1 MDNLHLIQ
9 LGQYERPTITEERN
23 KDWVSIGDNND
34 YYQSLI
40 SAYMDSTTNNAVIN
54 GVVNQIY
61 GKGLDATDSAQK
73 PDQYAQ
79 MKSLVKPHDLRNVCQ
94 DLKLLGEAAFQI
106 TYNGNKIS
114 AITHFPRE
122 TLRAEKMNDNGE
134 VKNYFYS
141 ADWTK
146 VKQNTKL
153 KKFPVFGS
161 GAQNEIYII
170 KRYVTGFYYY
180 SPADYNTAYAT
191 LENEIACYL
200 INDTQN
206 GFSGTKVVNFNNG
219 VPDRE
224 KQLAIKND
232 VMSKLTGSYGEK
244 VIVAFNNNAES
255 KTTVE
260 DIPLDNAPQHYQYLS
275 EECSKKIMLTHRVTS
290 PLLLGLSSANGFSSN
305 ADEIQNASRLFNNV
319 VIQPYQNLLID
330 SLDAILAV
338 NDISLNLYFKT
349 IEPLEFMDLENVEGE
364 ENIEEQTGVKE
375 DGEIVDKT
383 VTEISEDEIEQVE
396 ASYNGAQISS
406 AIDIIAKVKEGVLT
420 KKQAIV
426 FLIQFLQLPENIAKG
441 FFNEGGE
448 EILKKILNKK
458 LKQEDT
464 TQLEIMASNAKKT
477 ALDELI
483 DLGQSEEEVLNDYD
497 LVHEAE
503 VDYDLEDELDFVVT
517 EINKTTKKEFAST
530 GRAYPKA
537 KSSQD
542 GESKKKS
549 EEGVE
554 FLVRYFYEAA
564 PNPAPSSRTFCDKMM
579 AAKKLYRKEDIIR
592 MGEKPVNPG
601 FGKGGSD
608 VYSVWLWKGG
618 ARCNHRWT
626 RKLFAR
632 KGGRSLGEAVSTTK
646 AIKRGFKPETNAKK
660 VSIAPKNM
668 KYAGYTASYW
678 NKKGFEK

>member
-40 SAYMDSTTNNAVIN
+40 DAYMDSTTNNAVIN

-61 GKGLDATDSAQK
+61 GKGLDATDSAEK

-106 TYNGNKIS
+106 TYNGSKIS

-122 TLRAEKMNDNGE
+122 TLRAEKMNDKGE
-134 VKNYFYS
+134 IKNYFYS

-146 VKQNTKL
+146 VNKNTKL

-161 GAQNEIYII
+161 GGQNEIYII

-191 LENEIACYL
+191 LEDEIACYL

-232 VMSKLTGSYGEK
+232 VMQKLTGSYGEK

-260 DIPLDNAPQHYQYLS
+260 DIPLNDAPAHYTYLS
-275 EECSKKIMLTHRVTS
+275 EECSRKIMLTHRVTS

-305 ADEIQNASRLFNNV
+305 ADEIENASRLFNNV

-364 ENIEEQTGVKE
+364 EAIEEQTGIKE
-375 DGEIVDKT
+375 EEES
-383 VTEISEDEIEQVE
+383 TE
-396 ASYNGAQISS
+396 
-406 AIDIIAKVKEGVLT
+406 
-420 KKQAIV
+420 
-426 FLIQFLQLPENIAKG
+426 
-441 FFNEGGE
+441 
-448 EILKKILNKK
+448 
-458 LKQEDT
+458 
-464 TQLEIMASNAKKT
+464 LEIMASKSVSNKDSDELLKDALDSLKGVKMDSEEFEIVDIRDLDDENESVEDWAKSMIQLSDVVDSKEDGFSTLDKSMYKVRYKYAKGSSRGGESREFCKEMMNRTSAGIVYRLEDIDKASRDMNFKAAKLPMHNGQKYDLFKFKGGVYCRHKWQQILYKIKKGKEVGSDDLDDYKKT
-477 ALDELI
+477 KSIPKSYEP
-483 DLGQSEEEVLNDYD
+483 
-497 LVHEAE
+497 
-503 VDYDLEDELDFVVT
+503 
-517 EINKTTKKEFAST
+517 KPR
-530 GRAYPKA
+530 GRKQAVKA
-537 KSSQD
+537 
-542 GESKKKS
+542 
-549 EEGVE
+549 
-554 FLVRYFYEAA
+554 
-564 PNPAPSSRTFCDKMM
+564 
-579 AAKKLYRKEDIIR
+579 
-592 MGEKPVNPG
+592 PVNMPNNG
-601 FGKGGSD
+601 HHPN
-608 VYSVWLWKGG
+608 Y
-618 ARCNHRWT
+618 
-626 RKLFAR
+626 
-632 KGGRSLGEAVSTTK
+632 
-646 AIKRGFKPETNAKK
+646 KK
-660 VSIAPKNM
+660 
-668 KYAGYTASYW
+668 
-678 NKKGFEK
+678 

>member
-40 SAYMDSTTNNAVIN
+40 DAYMDSTTNNAVIN

-61 GKGLDATDSAQK
+61 GKGLDATDSSQK

-106 TYNGNKIS
+106 TYNGSKIS

-122 TLRAEKMNDNGE
+122 TLRAEKMNDKGE
-134 VKNYFYS
+134 IKNYFYS

-146 VKQNTKL
+146 VNKNTKL

-161 GAQNEIYII
+161 GAQNEIFII

-191 LENEIACYL
+191 LEDEIANYL
-200 INDTQN
+200 INSAMCS
-206 GFSGTKVVNFNNG
+206 FSGTKVVNFNNG

-232 VMSKLTGSYGEK
+232 VMQKLTGSSGEK

-260 DIPLDNAPQHYQYLS
+260 DISLTDAPEHYSYLS

-305 ADEIQNASRLFNNV
+305 ADEIENASRLFNNV

-330 SLDAILAV
+330 SLDTILAV

-364 ENIEEQTGVKE
+364 EAIEEQTGIKE
-375 DGEIVDKT
+375 EEES
-383 VTEISEDEIEQVE
+383 TE
-396 ASYNGAQISS
+396 
-406 AIDIIAKVKEGVLT
+406 
-420 KKQAIV
+420 
-426 FLIQFLQLPENIAKG
+426 
-441 FFNEGGE
+441 
-448 EILKKILNKK
+448 
-458 LKQEDT
+458 
-464 TQLEIMASNAKKT
+464 LEIMASKSVSNKESDKLLKD
-477 ALDELI
+477 ALDSLKGVKMDSKEFDIVDIRDLDDENESVEDWAKSMIKLSDVVDSKEDGFSTLDKSMYKVRYKYAKGSSRGGESREFCKEMMNRTSAGIVYRLEDIDKASRDMNFKAAELPMHK
-483 DLGQSEEEVLNDYD
+483 GQKYD
-497 LVHEAE
+497 LFKFKGGVYCRHKWQQILYKIKKGKE
-503 VDYDLEDELDFVVT
+503 VGSDDLDDY
-517 EINKTTKKEFAST
+517 
-530 GRAYPKA
+530 
-537 KSSQD
+537 
-542 GESKKKS
+542 KKS
-549 EEGVE
+549 KTIPKS
-554 FLVRYFYEAA
+554 YE
-564 PNPAPSSRTFCDKMM
+564 PKPRG
-579 AAKKLYRKEDIIR
+579 RKQAV
-592 MGEKPVNPG
+592 KAPVNMPNNG
-601 FGKGGSD
+601 HHPN
-608 VYSVWLWKGG
+608 Y
-618 ARCNHRWT
+618 
-626 RKLFAR
+626 
-632 KGGRSLGEAVSTTK
+632 
-646 AIKRGFKPETNAKK
+646 KK
-660 VSIAPKNM
+660 WVKH
-668 KYAGYTASYW
+668 YL
-678 NKKGFEK
+678 

>member
-40 SAYMDSTTNNAVIN
+40 DAYMDSTTNNAVIN

-61 GKGLDATDSAQK
+61 GKGLDATDSAEK

-141 ADWTK
+141 ADWSK
-146 VKQNTKL
+146 VNKNTKL

-161 GAQNEIYII
+161 GAQNEIFII

-232 VMSKLTGSYGEK
+232 VMQKLTGSYGEK

-260 DIPLDNAPQHYQYLS
+260 DIPLNDAPAHYTYLS
-275 EECSKKIMLTHRVTS
+275 EECSRKIMLTHRVTS

-330 SLDAILAV
+330 SLDTILAV

-364 ENIEEQTGVKE
+364 EAIEEQTGIKE
-375 DGEIVDKT
+375 EEES
-383 VTEISEDEIEQVE
+383 TE
-396 ASYNGAQISS
+396 
-406 AIDIIAKVKEGVLT
+406 
-420 KKQAIV
+420 
-426 FLIQFLQLPENIAKG
+426 
-441 FFNEGGE
+441 
-448 EILKKILNKK
+448 
-458 LKQEDT
+458 
-464 TQLEIMASNAKKT
+464 LEIMASKSVSNKDSDELLKDALDSLKGVKMDAEEFEIVDIRDLDDENESVDDWAKSMIQLSDVVDSKEDGFSTLDKSMYKVRYKYAKGSSRGGESREFCKEMMSRTNAGIVYRLEDIDKASRDMNFKAAKLPMHNDQKYDLFKFKGGVYCRHKWQQILYKIKKGKEVGSDDLDDYKKSKTIPKSYEPKPRGRKQAKK
-477 ALDELI
+477 A
-483 DLGQSEEEVLNDYD
+483 
-497 LVHEAE
+497 
-503 VDYDLEDELDFVVT
+503 
-517 EINKTTKKEFAST
+517 
-530 GRAYPKA
+530 
-537 KSSQD
+537 
-542 GESKKKS
+542 
-549 EEGVE
+549 
-554 FLVRYFYEAA
+554 
-564 PNPAPSSRTFCDKMM
+564 
-579 AAKKLYRKEDIIR
+579 
-592 MGEKPVNPG
+592 PVNMPNNG
-601 FGKGGSD
+601 HHPNYKGK
-608 VYSVWLWKGG
+608 
-618 ARCNHRWT
+618 
-626 RKLFAR
+626 
-632 KGGRSLGEAVSTTK
+632 
-646 AIKRGFKPETNAKK
+646 
-660 VSIAPKNM
+660 
-668 KYAGYTASYW
+668 
-678 NKKGFEK
+678 

>member
-40 SAYMDSTTNNAVIN
+40 DAYMDSTTNNAVIN

-61 GKGLDATDSAQK
+61 GKGLDATDSSEK

-106 TYNGNKIS
+106 TYNGSKIS

-134 VKNYFYS
+134 IKNYFYS

-146 VKQNTKL
+146 VNKNTKL

-161 GAQNEIYII
+161 GAQNEIFII

-232 VMSKLTGSYGEK
+232 VMQKLTGSYGEK

-260 DIPLDNAPQHYQYLS
+260 DIPLNDAPAHYTYLS
-275 EECSKKIMLTHRVTS
+275 EECSRKIMLTHRVTS

-305 ADEIQNASRLFNNV
+305 ADEIENASRLFNNV
-319 VIQPYQNLLID
+319 VIQPYQNLLIN
-330 SLDAILAV
+330 SLDTILAV

-349 IEPLEFMDLENVEGE
+349 IEPLEFMDLENIKGE
-364 ENIEEQTGVKE
+364 EAIEEQTGIKE
-375 DGEIVDKT
+375 EES
-383 VTEISEDEIEQVE
+383 TE
-396 ASYNGAQISS
+396 
-406 AIDIIAKVKEGVLT
+406 
-420 KKQAIV
+420 
-426 FLIQFLQLPENIAKG
+426 
-441 FFNEGGE
+441 
-448 EILKKILNKK
+448 
-458 LKQEDT
+458 
-464 TQLEIMASNAKKT
+464 LEIMASKSVSNKDSDKLLKDALNSLKGVKMDTEEFEIVDIRDLDDENESVEDWAKSMIKLSDVVDSKEDGFSTLDKSMYKVRYKYAKGSSRGGESREFCKEMMNRTSAGIVYRLEDIDKASRDMNFKAAKLPMHNGQKYDLFKFKGGVYCRHKWQQVLYKIKKGKEVGSDDLDDYKKT
-477 ALDELI
+477 KSIPKSYEP
-483 DLGQSEEEVLNDYD
+483 
-497 LVHEAE
+497 
-503 VDYDLEDELDFVVT
+503 
-517 EINKTTKKEFAST
+517 KPR
-530 GRAYPKA
+530 GRKQAVKA
-537 KSSQD
+537 
-542 GESKKKS
+542 
-549 EEGVE
+549 
-554 FLVRYFYEAA
+554 
-564 PNPAPSSRTFCDKMM
+564 
-579 AAKKLYRKEDIIR
+579 
-592 MGEKPVNPG
+592 PVNMPNNG
-601 FGKGGSD
+601 HHPN
-608 VYSVWLWKGG
+608 Y
-618 ARCNHRWT
+618 
-626 RKLFAR
+626 
-632 KGGRSLGEAVSTTK
+632 
-646 AIKRGFKPETNAKK
+646 KK
-660 VSIAPKNM
+660 
-668 KYAGYTASYW
+668 
-678 NKKGFEK
+678 

>member
-40 SAYMDSTTNNAVIN
+40 DAYMDSTTNNAVIN

-79 MKSLVKPHDLRNVCQ
+79 MRSLVKPHDLRNVCQ

-134 VKNYFYS
+134 IKNYFYS
-141 ADWTK
+141 ADWSK

-161 GAQNEIYII
+161 GAQNEIFII

-191 LENEIACYL
+191 LEDEIANYL
-200 INDTQN
+200 INSAMCS
-206 GFSGTKVVNFNNG
+206 FSGTKVVNFNNG

-232 VMSKLTGSYGEK
+232 VMQKLTGSSGEK

-260 DIPLDNAPQHYQYLS
+260 DISLTDAPAHYEYLS

-305 ADEIQNASRLFNNV
+305 ADEIENASRLFNNV

-330 SLDAILAV
+330 SLDTILAV

-364 ENIEEQTGVKE
+364 EAIEEQTGIKE
-375 DGEIVDKT
+375 EEES
-383 VTEISEDEIEQVE
+383 TE
-396 ASYNGAQISS
+396 
-406 AIDIIAKVKEGVLT
+406 
-420 KKQAIV
+420 
-426 FLIQFLQLPENIAKG
+426 
-441 FFNEGGE
+441 
-448 EILKKILNKK
+448 
-458 LKQEDT
+458 
-464 TQLEIMASNAKKT
+464 LEIMASKSVSNKDSDELLKN
-477 ALDELI
+477 ALDSLKGVKMDTKEFEI
-483 DLGQSEEEVLNDYD
+483 
-497 LVHEAE
+497 
-503 VDYDLEDELDFVVT
+503 VDIRDLEDENESVEDW
-517 EINKTTKKEFAST
+517 
-530 GRAYPKA
+530 A
-537 KSSQD
+537 KSMIQLSD
-542 GESKKKS
+542 VVDSKEDGFSTLDKSMYKVRYKYAKGSSRGGESREFCKEMMNRTSAGIVYRLEDIDKASRDMNFKAAKLPMHNGQKYDLFKFKGGVYCRHKWQQILYKIKKGKEVGSDDLDDYKKS
-549 EEGVE
+549 KTIPKS
-554 FLVRYFYEAA
+554 YE
-564 PNPAPSSRTFCDKMM
+564 PKPRG
-579 AAKKLYRKEDIIR
+579 RKQAV
-592 MGEKPVNPG
+592 KAPVNMPNNG
-601 FGKGGSD
+601 HHPNYTGK
-608 VYSVWLWKGG
+608 
-618 ARCNHRWT
+618 
-626 RKLFAR
+626 
-632 KGGRSLGEAVSTTK
+632 
-646 AIKRGFKPETNAKK
+646 
-660 VSIAPKNM
+660 
-668 KYAGYTASYW
+668 
-678 NKKGFEK
+678 

>member
-9 LGQYERPTITEERN
+9 LNQYERPTITEERN
-23 KDWVSIGDNND
+23 KNYVSIGDNND
-34 YYQSLI
+34 YYQNLI
-40 SAYMDSTTNNAVIN
+40 DCYMDSTTNQAVIN

-61 GKGLDATDSAQK
+61 GKGLDATDSNKK

-79 MKSLVKPHDLRNVCQ
+79 MKSLIKNDCLRKVCQ
-94 DLKLLGEAAFQI
+94 DLKLLGEASFQV
-106 TYNGNKIS
+106 TYTGNKIS

-122 TLRAEKMNDNGE
+122 TLRAEKMNDKGE
-134 VKNYFYS
+134 IKNYYY
-141 ADWTK
+141 APDWSK
-146 VKQNTKL
+146 VQRNSKL

-161 GAQNEIYII
+161 GAQNEIYIV

-232 VMSKLTGSYGEK
+232 VMQKLTGSYGEK

-260 DIPLDNAPQHYQYLS
+260 DIPLTDAPNHYEFLS
-275 EECSKKIMLTHRVTS
+275 SECSKKIMLTHRVTS
-290 PLLLGLSSANGFSSN
+290 PLLIGLRDGNNGLGNN

-330 SLDAILAV
+330 SIDEMLAV
-338 NDISLNLYFKT
+338 NGISLNLYFKT
-349 IEPLEFMDLENVEGE
+349 IEPLEFMELDDIDNAEVE
-364 ENIEEQTGVKE
+364 EEQTGIKDE
-375 DGEIVDKT
+375 E
-383 VTEISEDEIEQVE
+383 TE
-396 ASYNGAQISS
+396 
-406 AIDIIAKVKEGVLT
+406 
-420 KKQAIV
+420 
-426 FLIQFLQLPENIAKG
+426 
-441 FFNEGGE
+441 
-448 EILKKILNKK
+448 
-458 LKQEDT
+458 
-464 TQLEIMASNAKKT
+464 LELMVANSKRT

-483 DLGQSEEEVLNDYD
+483 DLGIDEEELLKDYEM
-497 LVHEAE
+497 VHSAE
-503 VDYDLEDELDFVVT
+503 VDYDLEEELDFVVT
-517 EINKTTKKEFAST
+517 EINKTSKKEFAST
-530 GRAYPKA
+530 GSA
-537 KSSQD
+537 KPYRESEQD
-542 GESKKKS
+542 GTSKKKT
-549 EEGVE
+549 EEGTE
-554 FLVRYFYEAA
+554 FLVRYMYEAA
-564 PNPAPSSRTFCDKMM
+564 PNPASSSRTFCDKMM
-579 AAKKLYRKEDIIR
+579 AAKKVYRKEDIIE
-592 MGEKPVNPG
+592 MGKKPVNAG

-608 VYSVWLWKGG
+608 TYSIWLYKGG

-626 RKLFAR
+626 RKLYAR
-632 KGGRSLGEAVSTTK
+632 KGGRSLGEAISTTQ
-646 AIKRGFKPETNAKK
+646 AIKRGFRPETNAKK

-668 KYAGYTASYW
+668 KYAGYTAAYW

>member
-23 KDWVSIGDNND
+23 RNYVSIGDDNN

-40 SAYMDSTTNNAVIN
+40 DAYMDSTTNNAVIN
-54 GVVNQIY
+54 GIVNQIY
-61 GKGLDATDSAQK
+61 GKGLDATDSNKK
-73 PDQYAQ
+73 PEQYAQ
-79 MKSLVKPHDLRNVCQ
+79 MRTLIKPHDLRNVCQ
-94 DLKLLGEAAFQI
+94 DLKLLGEASFQI

-122 TLRAEKMNDNGE
+122 TLRAEKMNDKGE
-134 VKNYFYS
+134 IKNYYYS
-141 ADWTK
+141 ADWSK
-146 VKQNTKL
+146 VNRNTKL

-161 GAQNEIYII
+161 GAQNEIYIV

-232 VMSKLTGSYGEK
+232 VMQKLTGSYGER

-255 KTTVE
+255 KTSVE
-260 DIPLDNAPQHYQYLS
+260 NIPLDNAPQHYEYLS
-275 EECSKKIMLTHRVTS
+275 TECSKKIMLTHRVTS

-305 ADEIQNASRLFNNV
+305 ADEIENASRLFNNV

-349 IEPLEFMDLENVEGE
+349 IEPLEFMELDELDNE
-364 ENIEEQTGVKE
+364 EKEEQTGIKE
-375 DGEIVDKT
+375 EEES
-383 VTEISEDEIEQVE
+383 TE
-396 ASYNGAQISS
+396 
-406 AIDIIAKVKEGVLT
+406 
-420 KKQAIV
+420 
-426 FLIQFLQLPENIAKG
+426 
-441 FFNEGGE
+441 
-448 EILKKILNKK
+448 
-458 LKQEDT
+458 
-464 TQLEIMASNAKKT
+464 LEIMASNAKKT

-483 DLGQSEEEVLNDYD
+483 DLGIDEDELLKDYEM
-497 LVHEAE
+497 VHSAE
-503 VDYDLEDELDFVVT
+503 VDYDLEEELDFVIT
-517 EINKTTKKEFAST
+517 EINKTSKKEFAST
-530 GRAYPKA
+530 GSA
-537 KSSQD
+537 KPYRESEQD
-542 GESKKKS
+542 GTSKKKT
-549 EEGVE
+549 EEGTE
-554 FLVRYFYEAA
+554 FLVRYMYEAA
-564 PNPAPSSRTFCDKMM
+564 PNPASSSRTFCDKMM
-579 AAKKLYRKEDIIR
+579 SAKKVYRKEDIIE
-592 MGEKPVNPG
+592 MGKKPVNSG

-608 VYSVWLWKGG
+608 TYSIWLYKGG

-626 RKLFAR
+626 RKLYAK
-632 KGGRSLGEAVSTTK
+632 KGGRSLGEAISTTQ

-668 KYAGYTASYW
+668 RYAGYTAAYW
-678 NKKGFEK
+678 NKMGYKK

>member
-9 LGQYERPTITEERN
+9 LNQYERPTITEERN
-23 KDWVSIGDNND
+23 RNYVSIGDNND
-34 YYQSLI
+34 YYQCLI
-40 SAYMDSTTNNAVIN
+40 DAYMDSTTNNAVIN
-54 GVVNQIY
+54 GIVNQIY
-61 GKGLDATDSAQK
+61 GKGLDATDSAKK

-122 TLRAEKMNDNGE
+122 TLRAEKMNDKGE
-134 VKNYFYS
+134 IKNYFYS
-141 ADWTK
+141 ADWSK
-146 VKQNTKL
+146 VQRNTKL

-161 GAQNEIYII
+161 GGQNEIYII

-260 DIPLDNAPQHYQYLS
+260 DIPLNDAPAHYEYLS
-275 EECSKKIMLTHRVTS
+275 TECSRKIMLTHRVTS

-305 ADEIQNASRLFNNV
+305 ADEIENASRLFNNV

-330 SLDAILAV
+330 CLDTILAV

-364 ENIEEQTGVKE
+364 EAIEEQTGIKE
-375 DGEIVDKT
+375 DD
-383 VTEISEDEIEQVE
+383 DDF
-396 ASYNGAQISS
+396 S
-406 AIDIIAKVKEGVLT
+406 AE
-420 KKQAIV
+420 
-426 FLIQFLQLPENIAKG
+426 
-441 FFNEGGE
+441 
-448 EILKKILNKK
+448 
-458 LKQEDT
+458 
-464 TQLEIMASNAKKT
+464 LEIMASKSISDADSDLLLNEALDTLGGEIMNSEEFEIVDIRDVSEDNISEEDWADNMIELASAVKSDTPIKNDPNGFSTLDKSYYKVRYKYNTASAKGKSGKSRKFCKEMMARSKRGVVYRLEDIDKASRQMNFKAAELPMHKGQKYDLFKFKGGVYCRHKFQQVLYRMKIDAALNGKKGSKDLKDYDVVKEIPKSYEAKPRGHKQAKK
-477 ALDELI
+477 A
-483 DLGQSEEEVLNDYD
+483 
-497 LVHEAE
+497 
-503 VDYDLEDELDFVVT
+503 
-517 EINKTTKKEFAST
+517 
-530 GRAYPKA
+530 
-537 KSSQD
+537 
-542 GESKKKS
+542 
-549 EEGVE
+549 
-554 FLVRYFYEAA
+554 
-564 PNPAPSSRTFCDKMM
+564 
-579 AAKKLYRKEDIIR
+579 
-592 MGEKPVNPG
+592 PVNMPNNG
-601 FGKGGSD
+601 HHPN
-608 VYSVWLWKGG
+608 Y
-618 ARCNHRWT
+618 
-626 RKLFAR
+626 
-632 KGGRSLGEAVSTTK
+632 
-646 AIKRGFKPETNAKK
+646 
-660 VSIAPKNM
+660 KN
-668 KYAGYTASYW
+668 
-678 NKKGFEK
+678 

>member
-1 MDNLHLIQ
+1 LYIMDNLHLIQ
-9 LGQYERPTITEERN
+9 LNQYERPTITEERN
-23 KDWVSIGDNND
+23 RNYVSIGDDNN

-40 SAYMDSTTNNAVIN
+40 DAYMDSTTNNAVIN

-61 GKGLDATDSAQK
+61 GKGLDATDSAEK

-79 MKSLVKPHDLRNVCQ
+79 MKSLIKPHDLRNVCQ
-94 DLKLLGEAAFQI
+94 DLKLLGEASFQI
-106 TYNGNKIS
+106 TYNGSKIS

-122 TLRAEKMNDNGE
+122 TLRAEKMNDKGE
-134 VKNYFYS
+134 IKNYFYS
-141 ADWTK
+141 ADWSK
-146 VKQNTKL
+146 VQRNTKL

-260 DIPLDNAPQHYQYLS
+260 DIPLNDAPAHYTYLS
-275 EECSKKIMLTHRVTS
+275 EECSRKIMLTHRVTS

-305 ADEIQNASRLFNNV
+305 ADEIENASRLFNNV

-349 IEPLEFMDLENVEGE
+349 IEPLEFMDLENVESE
-364 ENIEEQTGVKE
+364 EAIEKQTGIKE
-375 DGEIVDKT
+375 EEET
-383 VTEISEDEIEQVE
+383 TE
-396 ASYNGAQISS
+396 
-406 AIDIIAKVKEGVLT
+406 
-420 KKQAIV
+420 
-426 FLIQFLQLPENIAKG
+426 
-441 FFNEGGE
+441 
-448 EILKKILNKK
+448 
-458 LKQEDT
+458 
-464 TQLEIMASNAKKT
+464 LELMASNYKT
-477 ALDELI
+477 PLDELI
-483 DLGQSEEEVLNDYD
+483 DLGVSEEELLQDYQM
-497 LVHEAE
+497 VHSAE
-503 VDYDLEDELDFVVT
+503 VDYDLEDELDYVVT
-517 EINKTTKKEFAST
+517 EINKTSKKEFAST
-530 GRAYPKA
+530 GSA
-537 KSSQD
+537 KPYRESEQD
-542 GESKKKS
+542 GTSKKKT
-549 EEGVE
+549 EEGTE
-554 FLVRYFYEAA
+554 FLVRYMYEAA
-564 PNPAPSSRTFCDKMM
+564 PNPASSSRTFCDKMM
-579 AAKKLYRKEDIIR
+579 AAKKVYRKEDIIE
-592 MGEKPVNPG
+592 MGNKPVNAG
-601 FGKGGSD
+601 FGQGGSD
-608 VYSVWLWKGG
+608 TYSIWLYKGG

-626 RKLFAR
+626 RKLYAK
-632 KGGRSLGEAVSTTK
+632 KGGRSLGEAISTTQ

-668 KYAGYTASYW
+668 RYAGYTAAYW
-678 NKKGFEK
+678 NEKGFKKWVKHYL

>member
-40 SAYMDSTTNNAVIN
+40 DAYMDSTTNNAVIN

-61 GKGLDATDSAQK
+61 GKGLDATDSVQK

-146 VKQNTKL
+146 VDRNTKL

-161 GAQNEIYII
+161 GAQNEIFII

-191 LENEIACYL
+191 LEDEIACYL

-232 VMSKLTGSYGEK
+232 VMNKLTGSYGER

-255 KTTVE
+255 KTSVE
-260 DIPLDNAPQHYQYLS
+260 NIPLDNAPQHYEYLS
-275 EECSKKIMLTHRVTS
+275 TECSKKIMLTHRVTS

-305 ADEIQNASRLFNNV
+305 ADEIENASRLFNNV

-349 IEPLEFMDLENVEGE
+349 IEPLEFMDLENVDGE
-364 ENIEEQTGVKE
+364 EAIEEQTGIKE
-375 DGEIVDKT
+375 EEES
-383 VTEISEDEIEQVE
+383 TE
-396 ASYNGAQISS
+396 
-406 AIDIIAKVKEGVLT
+406 
-420 KKQAIV
+420 
-426 FLIQFLQLPENIAKG
+426 
-441 FFNEGGE
+441 
-448 EILKKILNKK
+448 
-458 LKQEDT
+458 
-464 TQLEIMASNAKKT
+464 LEIMASKSVSNKDSDELLKD
-477 ALDELI
+477 ALDSLKGVKMDTEEFEIVDIRDLDDENESVEDWAKSMIQLSDVVDSKEDGFSTLDKSMYKVRYKYAKGSSRGGESREFCKEMMNRTSAGIVYRLEDI
-483 DLGQSEEEVLNDYD
+483 DKASRDMNFKAAKLPMHKGQKYD
-497 LVHEAE
+497 LFKFKGGVYCRHKWQQILYKIKKGKE
-503 VDYDLEDELDFVVT
+503 VGSDDLDDY
-517 EINKTTKKEFAST
+517 
-530 GRAYPKA
+530 
-537 KSSQD
+537 
-542 GESKKKS
+542 KKS
-549 EEGVE
+549 KTIPKS
-554 FLVRYFYEAA
+554 YE
-564 PNPAPSSRTFCDKMM
+564 PKPRG
-579 AAKKLYRKEDIIR
+579 RKQAV
-592 MGEKPVNPG
+592 KAPVNMPNNG
-601 FGKGGSD
+601 HHPNYKGK
-608 VYSVWLWKGG
+608 
-618 ARCNHRWT
+618 
-626 RKLFAR
+626 
-632 KGGRSLGEAVSTTK
+632 
-646 AIKRGFKPETNAKK
+646 
-660 VSIAPKNM
+660 
-668 KYAGYTASYW
+668 
-678 NKKGFEK
+678 

>member
-40 SAYMDSTTNNAVIN
+40 DAYMDSTTNNAVIN

-61 GKGLDATDSAQK
+61 GKGLEATDSAQK

-141 ADWTK
+141 ADWSK
-146 VKQNTKL
+146 VDRNTKL

-161 GAQNEIYII
+161 GAQNEIFII

-232 VMSKLTGSYGEK
+232 VMQKLTGSYGEK

-260 DIPLDNAPQHYQYLS
+260 DIPLNDAPAHYTYLS
-275 EECSKKIMLTHRVTS
+275 EECSRKIMLTHRVTS

-305 ADEIQNASRLFNNV
+305 ADEIENASRLFNNV

-364 ENIEEQTGVKE
+364 EAIEEQTGIKE
-375 DGEIVDKT
+375 EEES
-383 VTEISEDEIEQVE
+383 TE
-396 ASYNGAQISS
+396 
-406 AIDIIAKVKEGVLT
+406 
-420 KKQAIV
+420 
-426 FLIQFLQLPENIAKG
+426 
-441 FFNEGGE
+441 
-448 EILKKILNKK
+448 
-458 LKQEDT
+458 
-464 TQLEIMASNAKKT
+464 LEIMASKSVSNKDSDELLKD
-477 ALDELI
+477 ALDSLKGVKM
-483 DLGQSEEEVLNDYD
+483 DSEEFEIVDIRDLDDENESVEDWAKSMIKLSDVVDSKEDGFSTLDKSMYKVRYKYAKGSSRGGESREFCKEMMNRTGAGIVYRLEDIDKASRDMNFKAAKLPMHNGQKYD
-497 LVHEAE
+497 LFKFKGGVYCRHKWQQILYKIKKGKE
-503 VDYDLEDELDFVVT
+503 VGSDDLDDY
-517 EINKTTKKEFAST
+517 
-530 GRAYPKA
+530 
-537 KSSQD
+537 
-542 GESKKKS
+542 KKS
-549 EEGVE
+549 KTIPKS
-554 FLVRYFYEAA
+554 YE
-564 PNPAPSSRTFCDKMM
+564 PKPRG
-579 AAKKLYRKEDIIR
+579 RKQAV
-592 MGEKPVNPG
+592 KAPVNMPNNG
-601 FGKGGSD
+601 HHPNYKGK
-608 VYSVWLWKGG
+608 
-618 ARCNHRWT
+618 
-626 RKLFAR
+626 
-632 KGGRSLGEAVSTTK
+632 
-646 AIKRGFKPETNAKK
+646 
-660 VSIAPKNM
+660 
-668 KYAGYTASYW
+668 
-678 NKKGFEK
+678 

>member
-40 SAYMDSTTNNAVIN
+40 DAYMDSTTNNAVIN

-146 VKQNTKL
+146 VDRNTKL

-161 GAQNEIYII
+161 GAQNEIFII

-260 DIPLDNAPQHYQYLS
+260 DIPLNDAPAHYTYLS
-275 EECSKKIMLTHRVTS
+275 EECSRKIMLTHRVTS

-305 ADEIQNASRLFNNV
+305 ADEIENASRLFNNV

-330 SLDAILAV
+330 SLNTLLSV

-364 ENIEEQTGVKE
+364 ENIEEQTGIKE
-375 DGEIVDKT
+375 EDDDFS
-383 VTEISEDEIEQVE
+383 TE
-396 ASYNGAQISS
+396 
-406 AIDIIAKVKEGVLT
+406 
-420 KKQAIV
+420 
-426 FLIQFLQLPENIAKG
+426 
-441 FFNEGGE
+441 
-448 EILKKILNKK
+448 
-458 LKQEDT
+458 
-464 TQLEIMASNAKKT
+464 LEIMASKSISDEDSDLLLNE
-477 ALDELI
+477 ALDT
-483 DLGQSEEEVLNDYD
+483 LGGEIMNSEEFEIVDIRDVSEDNISVEDWADNMIELASAVKSDTPIKNDPNGFST
-497 LVHEAE
+497 
-503 VDYDLEDELDFVVT
+503 LD
-517 EINKTTKKEFAST
+517 
-530 GRAYPKA
+530 
-537 KSSQD
+537 KSYY
-542 GESKKKS
+542 K
-549 EEGVE
+549 
-554 FLVRYFYEAA
+554 VRYKYNTA
-564 PNPAPSSRTFCDKMM
+564 S
-579 AAKKLYRKEDIIR
+579 AK
-592 MGEKPVNPG
+592 
-601 FGKGGSD
+601 GKGGKSRKFCKEMMARSKRGV
-608 VYSVWLWKGG
+608 VYRLEDIDKASRQMNFKAAELPMHKGQKYDLFKFKGG
-618 ARCNHRWT
+618 VYCRHKFQQVLYRMKVDAALDG
-626 RKLFAR
+626 K
-632 KGGRSLGEAVSTTK
+632 KGSKNLKDYDVVKEIPKSYEAK
-646 AIKRGFKPETNAKK
+646 PRGHKQAKK
-660 VSIAPKNM
+660 APVNM
-668 KYAGYTASYW
+668 P
-678 NKKGFEK
+678 NKGHHPNYKK

>member
-40 SAYMDSTTNNAVIN
+40 DAYMDSTTNNAVIN

-61 GKGLDATDSAQK
+61 GKGLDATDSAEK

-79 MKSLVKPHDLRNVCQ
+79 MKSLVKPNDLRNVCQ

-122 TLRAEKMNDNGE
+122 TLRAEKMNDKGE
-134 VKNYFYS
+134 IKNYFYS
-141 ADWTK
+141 ADWSK
-146 VKQNTKL
+146 VNRNTKL

-161 GAQNEIYII
+161 GAQNEIFIV

-232 VMSKLTGSYGEK
+232 VMQKLTGSYGEK

-260 DIPLDNAPQHYQYLS
+260 DIPLNDAPAHYSYLS
-275 EECSKKIMLTHRVTS
+275 EECSRKIMLTHRVTS
-290 PLLLGLSSANGFSSN
+290 PLLIGLRDGNNGLGNN

-364 ENIEEQTGVKE
+364 EAIEEQTGIKE
-375 DGEIVDKT
+375 EEES
-383 VTEISEDEIEQVE
+383 TE
-396 ASYNGAQISS
+396 
-406 AIDIIAKVKEGVLT
+406 
-420 KKQAIV
+420 
-426 FLIQFLQLPENIAKG
+426 
-441 FFNEGGE
+441 
-448 EILKKILNKK
+448 
-458 LKQEDT
+458 
-464 TQLEIMASNAKKT
+464 LEIMASKSVSNKDSDELLKDALDSLKGVKMDSEEFEIVDIRDLDDENESVEDWAKSMIKLSDIVDSKEDGFSTLDKSMYKVRYKYAKGSSRGGESREFCKEMMNRTSAGIVYRLEDIDKASRDMNFKAAKLPMHNGQKYDLFKFKGGVYCRHKWQQILYKIKKGKEVGSDDLDDYKKT
-477 ALDELI
+477 KSIPKSYEP
-483 DLGQSEEEVLNDYD
+483 
-497 LVHEAE
+497 
-503 VDYDLEDELDFVVT
+503 
-517 EINKTTKKEFAST
+517 KPR
-530 GRAYPKA
+530 GRKQAVKA
-537 KSSQD
+537 
-542 GESKKKS
+542 
-549 EEGVE
+549 
-554 FLVRYFYEAA
+554 
-564 PNPAPSSRTFCDKMM
+564 
-579 AAKKLYRKEDIIR
+579 
-592 MGEKPVNPG
+592 PVNMPNNG
-601 FGKGGSD
+601 HHPNYKGK
-608 VYSVWLWKGG
+608 
-618 ARCNHRWT
+618 
-626 RKLFAR
+626 
-632 KGGRSLGEAVSTTK
+632 
-646 AIKRGFKPETNAKK
+646 
-660 VSIAPKNM
+660 
-668 KYAGYTASYW
+668 
-678 NKKGFEK
+678 

>member
-9 LGQYERPTITEERN
+9 LNQYERPTITEERN
-23 KDWVSIGDNND
+23 KNYVSIGDNND
-34 YYQSLI
+34 YYQNLI
-40 SAYMDSTTNNAVIN
+40 DCYMDSTTNQAVIN

-61 GKGLDATDSAQK
+61 GKGLDATDSNKK

-79 MKSLVKPHDLRNVCQ
+79 MKSLIKNDCLRKVCQ
-94 DLKLLGEAAFQI
+94 DLKLLGEASFQV
-106 TYNGNKIS
+106 TYTGNKIS

-122 TLRAEKMNDNGE
+122 TLRAEKMNDKGE
-134 VKNYFYS
+134 IKNYYY
-141 ADWTK
+141 APDWSK
-146 VKQNTKL
+146 VQRNSKL

-161 GAQNEIYII
+161 GAQNEIYIV

-232 VMSKLTGSYGEK
+232 VMQKLTGSYGEK

-260 DIPLDNAPQHYQYLS
+260 DIPLENAPQHYEYLS
-275 EECSKKIMLTHRVTS
+275 SECSKKIMLTHRVTS
-290 PLLLGLSSANGFSSN
+290 PLLIGLRDGNNGLGNN

-330 SLDAILAV
+330 SIDEMLAV
-338 NDISLNLYFKT
+338 NGISLNLYFKT
-349 IEPLEFMDLENVEGE
+349 IEPLEFMDLEDIDNAEVE
-364 ENIEEQTGVKE
+364 EEQTGIKDE
-375 DGEIVDKT
+375 E
-383 VTEISEDEIEQVE
+383 TE
-396 ASYNGAQISS
+396 
-406 AIDIIAKVKEGVLT
+406 
-420 KKQAIV
+420 
-426 FLIQFLQLPENIAKG
+426 
-441 FFNEGGE
+441 
-448 EILKKILNKK
+448 
-458 LKQEDT
+458 
-464 TQLEIMASNAKKT
+464 LELMVANSKRT

-483 DLGQSEEEVLNDYD
+483 DLGINEEELLKDYEM
-497 LVHEAE
+497 VHSAE
-503 VDYDLEDELDFVVT
+503 VDYDLEEELDFVVT
-517 EINKTTKKEFAST
+517 EINKTSKKEFAST
-530 GRAYPKA
+530 GSA
-537 KSSQD
+537 KPYRESEQD
-542 GESKKKS
+542 GTSKKKT
-549 EEGVE
+549 EEGTE
-554 FLVRYFYEAA
+554 FLVRYMYEAA
-564 PNPAPSSRTFCDKMM
+564 PNPASSSRTFCDKMM
-579 AAKKLYRKEDIIR
+579 AAKKVYRKEDIIE
-592 MGEKPVNPG
+592 MGKKPVNAG

-608 VYSVWLWKGG
+608 TYSIWLYKGG

-626 RKLFAR
+626 RKLYAR
-632 KGGRSLGEAVSTTK
+632 KGGRSLGEAISTTQ
-646 AIKRGFKPETNAKK
+646 AIKRGFRPETNAKK

-668 KYAGYTASYW
+668 KYAGYTAAYW

>member
-40 SAYMDSTTNNAVIN
+40 DAYMDSTTNNAVIN

-61 GKGLDATDSAQK
+61 GKGLDATDSAEK

-106 TYNGNKIS
+106 TYNGSKIS

-122 TLRAEKMNDNGE
+122 TLRAEKMNENGE

-146 VKQNTKL
+146 VNKNTKL

-161 GAQNEIYII
+161 GGQNEIYIV

-244 VIVAFNNNAES
+244 VIIAFNNNAES

-260 DIPLDNAPQHYQYLS
+260 DIPLNDAPAHYSYLS

-305 ADEIQNASRLFNNV
+305 ADEIENASRLFNNV
-319 VIQPYQNLLID
+319 VIQPYQNLLVD
-330 SLDAILAV
+330 CLDAILAV

-364 ENIEEQTGVKE
+364 EAIEEQTGIKE
-375 DGEIVDKT
+375 
-383 VTEISEDEIEQVE
+383 
-396 ASYNGAQISS
+396 
-406 AIDIIAKVKEGVLT
+406 
-420 KKQAIV
+420 
-426 FLIQFLQLPENIAKG
+426 
-441 FFNEGGE
+441 
-448 EILKKILNKK
+448 
-458 LKQEDT
+458 EDT
-464 TQLEIMASNAKKT
+464 TELEIMASNAKKT

-542 GESKKKS
+542 GKSKKKS

-564 PNPAPSSRTFCDKMM
+564 PNPASSSRIFCDKMR
-579 AAKKLYRKEDIIR
+579 AANKLYRKEDIIR
-592 MGEKPVNPG
+592 MGEKAVNPG
-601 FGKGGSD
+601 FGKSGAD
-608 VYSVWLWKGG
+608 TYSIWLYKGG

>member
-40 SAYMDSTTNNAVIN
+40 DAYMDSTTNNAVIN

-79 MKSLVKPHDLRNVCQ
+79 MKSLIKPHDLRNVCQ

-106 TYNGNKIS
+106 TYNGSKIS

-122 TLRAEKMNDNGE
+122 TLRAEKMNDKGE
-134 VKNYFYS
+134 IKNYFYS
-141 ADWTK
+141 ADWSK
-146 VKQNTKL
+146 VNRNTKL

-161 GAQNEIYII
+161 GAQNEIFII

-191 LENEIACYL
+191 LEDEIACYL

-232 VMSKLTGSYGEK
+232 VMQKLTGSYGEK

-260 DIPLDNAPQHYQYLS
+260 DIPLNDAPAHYSYLS

-305 ADEIQNASRLFNNV
+305 ADEIENASRLFNNV

-349 IEPLEFMDLENVEGE
+349 IEPLEFMDLENIEGE
-364 ENIEEQTGVKE
+364 EAIEEQTGIKE
-375 DGEIVDKT
+375 EES
-383 VTEISEDEIEQVE
+383 TE
-396 ASYNGAQISS
+396 
-406 AIDIIAKVKEGVLT
+406 
-420 KKQAIV
+420 
-426 FLIQFLQLPENIAKG
+426 
-441 FFNEGGE
+441 
-448 EILKKILNKK
+448 
-458 LKQEDT
+458 
-464 TQLEIMASNAKKT
+464 LEIMASKSVSNKESDELLKDALDSLKGVKMDTEEFEIVDIRDLDDENESVEDWAKSMIQLSDVVDSKEDGFSTLDKSMYKVRYKYAKGSSRGGESREFCKEMMNRTSAGIVYRLEDIDKASRDMNFKAAKLPMHNGQKYDLFKFKGGVYCRHKWQQILYKIKKGKEVGSDDLDDYKKT
-477 ALDELI
+477 KSIPKSYEP
-483 DLGQSEEEVLNDYD
+483 
-497 LVHEAE
+497 
-503 VDYDLEDELDFVVT
+503 
-517 EINKTTKKEFAST
+517 KPR
-530 GRAYPKA
+530 GRKQAVKA
-537 KSSQD
+537 
-542 GESKKKS
+542 
-549 EEGVE
+549 
-554 FLVRYFYEAA
+554 
-564 PNPAPSSRTFCDKMM
+564 
-579 AAKKLYRKEDIIR
+579 
-592 MGEKPVNPG
+592 PVNMPNNG
-601 FGKGGSD
+601 HHPNYTGK
-608 VYSVWLWKGG
+608 
-618 ARCNHRWT
+618 
-626 RKLFAR
+626 
-632 KGGRSLGEAVSTTK
+632 
-646 AIKRGFKPETNAKK
+646 
-660 VSIAPKNM
+660 
-668 KYAGYTASYW
+668 
-678 NKKGFEK
+678 

>member
-40 SAYMDSTTNNAVIN
+40 DAYMDSTTNNAVIN

-61 GKGLDATDSAQK
+61 GKGLDATDSSEK

-79 MKSLVKPHDLRNVCQ
+79 MKSLVKPNDLRNVCQ

-122 TLRAEKMNDNGE
+122 TLRAEKMNDKGE
-134 VKNYFYS
+134 IKNYFYS
-141 ADWTK
+141 ADWSK
-146 VKQNTKL
+146 VNRNTKL

-232 VMSKLTGSYGEK
+232 VMQKLTGSYGEK

-260 DIPLDNAPQHYQYLS
+260 DIPLNDAPAHYTYLS
-275 EECSKKIMLTHRVTS
+275 EECSRKIMLTHRVTS

-305 ADEIQNASRLFNNV
+305 ADEIENASRLFNNV

-330 SLDAILAV
+330 CLDTILAV

-364 ENIEEQTGVKE
+364 EAIEEQTGIKE
-375 DGEIVDKT
+375 KEEEET
-383 VTEISEDEIEQVE
+383 TE
-396 ASYNGAQISS
+396 
-406 AIDIIAKVKEGVLT
+406 
-420 KKQAIV
+420 
-426 FLIQFLQLPENIAKG
+426 
-441 FFNEGGE
+441 
-448 EILKKILNKK
+448 
-458 LKQEDT
+458 
-464 TQLEIMASNAKKT
+464 LEIMASNAKKT
-477 ALDELI
+477 VLDELI
-483 DLGQSEEEVLNDYD
+483 DLGQSEEEILNDYD

-503 VDYDLEDELDFVVT
+503 VDYNLEDELDFVVT
-517 EINKTTKKEFAST
+517 EINKTSKKKFAST

-579 AAKKLYRKEDIIR
+579 AAKKLYRKEDIIK
-592 MGEKPVNPG
+592 MGEKPVNAG

-608 VYSVWLWKGG
+608 IYSIWLYKGG
-618 ARCNHRWT
+618 PRCNHRWT